1 MQKKNLHAGHRQ
13 RMKQKFLNH
22 GLDGFS
28 DHEVIELALYYC
40 IPQKDTNIRAHE
52 LLEEYGSIANLF
64 DAEYASLRKSHL
76 TENAATYFKLV
87 QALGARIEMDRAKAR
102 KVLNSSDTVGNY
114 ARHLFIG
121 QKAEVFY
128 LLCLDGRCRL
138 IQAVCLQEG
147 TVDKVAIYTR
157 TVVESALKFHAKNV
171 IIVHN
176 HPSGSLRP
184 SLKDI
189 ETTETILEAL
199 RPIGINLLD
208 HVIIAD
214 SGYYSFVRNNQMS
227 REFDGNIAYI
237 ADVEE

>member
-13 RMKQKFLNH
+13 RMKQKFLSH
-22 GLDGFS
+22 GLGDFS

-40 IPQKDTNIRAHE
+40 IPQKDVNELAHK
-52 LLEEYGSIANLF
+52 LLEEYGSIANFF
-64 DAEYASLRKSHL
+64 DADYQSLRTSGL
-76 TENAATYFKLV
+76 SENAATYFKLV
-87 QALGARIEMDRAKAR
+87 SALAVRVEMDRAKSR
-102 KVLNSSDTVGNY
+102 RTLNSSDAVGNY
-114 ARHLFIG
+114 ARHLFLG
-121 QKAEVFY
+121 QKSEVFY

-147 TVDKVAIYTR
+147 TIDKVAVYTR

-171 IIVHN
+171 ILVHN

-189 ETTETILEAL
+189 ETTETILDAL
-199 RPIGINLLD
+199 HPIGINLLD

-214 SGYYSFVRNNQMS
+214 SGYYSFIRNNQMS
-227 REFDGNIAYI
+227 RDFDGNTAYI
-237 ADVEE
+237 AAVEG